1 MAEAAEGAPLALV
14 GVERHYSQGDA
25 KLHILTGA
33 DLVLASGQMV
43 ALVAPSGAG
52 KSTLLHIAGLLERPD
67 GGDVIVDN
75 LSSAELD
82 DAARTRLR
90 REAIGFVYQSHYLLG
105 EFSALENVMLPQ
117 MIRGLPRGESRTRA
131 SELLR
136 VLGLLGR

>member
-1 MAEAAEGAPLALV
+1 MAEAPEGAPLALV

-33 DLVLASGQMV
+33 DLVLASGEMV

-82 DAARTRLR
+82 DTARTRIR
-90 REAIGFVYQSHYLLG
+90 REAIGFVYPSRHEGFGLQACEAMAVGCPSLVARAT
-105 EFSALENVMLPQ
+105 S
-117 MIRGLPRGESRTRA
+117 RG
-131 SELLR
+131 
-136 VLGLLGR
+136 

>member
-1 MAEAAEGAPLALV
+1 MAEAPEGAPLALV

-33 DLVLASGQMV
+33 DLVLASGEMV

-82 DAARTRLR
+82 DAARTRIR

-105 EFSALENVMLPQ
+105 GIL
-117 MIRGLPRGESRTRA
+117 RPRECHAAPDDQGAAARRSPHA
-131 SELLR
+131 SL
-136 VLGLLGR
+136 